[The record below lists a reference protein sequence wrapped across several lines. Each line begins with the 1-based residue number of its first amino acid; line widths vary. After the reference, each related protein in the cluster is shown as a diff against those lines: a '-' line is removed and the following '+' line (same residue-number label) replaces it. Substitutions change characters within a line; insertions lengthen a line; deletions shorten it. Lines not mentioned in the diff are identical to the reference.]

1 MYKVRSSS
9 FNRQKMLLQLNVKNL
24 ATLASVDLELTRGCI
39 AVTGDTGAGK
49 SLILDALELALGAR
63 ADTGLVRAGTERAQI
78 IAEFDIALLP
88 SAKKWLRDNELDQD
102 DELVLR
108 RTLNSEGR
116 SKAYVNGTPISTSQL
131 RELSEQLVLMHT
143 QHANQKLLQP
153 KHQLELLDEFADQ
166 SRGRTTFETAYR
178 EWTSAL
184 SALQTLKADAS
195 KADTERE
202 LLGFQVE
209 ELNTFN
215 LKHGEFEQ
223 LDQEQ
228 RQLASGDTFIRV
240 TEHSLATL
248 SGDDTGGIIKH
259 TERLLTD
266 VNQIADGHSR
276 LQNASILLDEAAI
289 ALGEARN
296 EIQHARDQFDLDP
309 ERLQFVEDRLAQIF
323 QLARKHKI
331 DPEQLFQ
338 HHESLKS
345 RLDGIAEASGRIPAL
360 ESEVAQLD
368 VVAHQRAT
376 ELTAIRSAAAEQLS
390 QKVTTNFH
398 GLGMEHGILEIKL
411 IPNDTLKATG
421 AETIQFFFQPNPG
434 QQGGPLSKIASGGE
448 LSRVSLAIQV
458 IAATRLATP
467 TLVFDEVDVG
477 IGGKTAAK
485 VGELLTEL
493 ACNSQVLVVT
503 HQPQVAG
510 QADQHLHVQKQ
521 SDSDV
526 TISEAYLLDHE
537 QRIDEIARM
546 LGGHFIT
553 DSTRSAAAELLRG

>member
-1 MYKVRSSS
+1 
-9 FNRQKMLLQLNVKNL
+9 MLLQLNVKNL
-24 ATLASVDLELTRGCI
+24 ATLASVDLELTGGCI

-78 IAEFDIALLP
+78 IAEFDIARLP
-88 SAKKWLRDNELDQD
+88 SAKNWLRVNELDQD

-108 RTLNSEGR
+108 RTLTSEGR

-131 RELSEQLVLMHT
+131 KELSEQLVLMHT
-143 QHANQKLLQP
+143 QHANQKLLHS

-166 SRGRTTFETAYR
+166 GQTFNTFESAYH

-184 SALQTLKADAS
+184 SALQTLKTDAS

-215 LKHGEFEQ
+215 LKDGEFEQ

-228 RQLASGDTFIRV
+228 RQLASSDTFIRI
-240 TEHSLATL
+240 TEQSLALL
-248 SGDDTGGIIKH
+248 SGDDSGGFIDH

-266 VNQIADGHSR
+266 INQIADGYSQ

-296 EIQHARDQFDLDP
+296 EIQRARDQFEIDP
-309 ERLQFVEDRLAQIF
+309 ERLKFVEDRLSQIF
-323 QLARKHKI
+323 ELARKHRVE
-331 DPEQLFQ
+331 PGYLVQ

-345 RLDGIAEASGRIPAL
+345 RLRGIAEASDRIPML

-368 VVAHQRAT
+368 AVAHQRAT

-390 QKVTTNFH
+390 RQVTTNFH
-398 GLGMEHGILEIKL
+398 GLGMEHGTLEIKL
-411 IPNDTLKATG
+411 IPNDTLKPTG

-458 IAATRLATP
+458 IAATRSATP

-485 VGELLTEL
+485 VGNLLTEL
-493 ACNSQVLVVT
+493 ARNSQVLVVT

-510 QADQHLHVQKQ
+510 QADQHLHVEKQ
-521 SDSDV
+521 TDSDV
-526 TISEAYLLDHE
+526 TISKAYLLNRE

-546 LGGHFIT
+546 LGGHLIT
-553 DSTRSAAAELLRG
+553 DSTRLAAADLLRG

>member
-1 MYKVRSSS
+1 
-9 FNRQKMLLQLNVKNL
+9 MLLQLNVKNL
-24 ATLASVDLELTRGCI
+24 ATLASVDLELTGGCI

-78 IAEFDIALLP
+78 IAEFDIARLP
-88 SAKKWLRDNELDQD
+88 SAKNWLRVNELDHN

-108 RTLNSEGR
+108 RTLTSEGR

-131 RELSEQLVLMHT
+131 KELSEQLVLMHT

-153 KHQLELLDEFADQ
+153 KYQLELLDQFADQ
-166 SRGRTTFETAYR
+166 CQILNTFETAYH
-178 EWTSAL
+178 EWTNAL
-184 SALQTLKADAS
+184 CALQTLKTDAS

-209 ELNTFN
+209 ELNTFS
-215 LKHGEFEQ
+215 LKDGEFEQ

-228 RQLASGDTFIRV
+228 RQLASGDTFIRI
-240 TEHSLATL
+240 TEQSLALL
-248 SGDDTGGIIKH
+248 SGGDNGGIIDH

-266 VNQIADGHSR
+266 INQIADGHSR
-276 LQNASILLDEAAI
+276 IQNASISLDEAAI

-296 EIQHARDQFDLDP
+296 EIQRARDQFEIDP
-309 ERLQFVEDRLAQIF
+309 ERLQFVEDRLTQIF
-323 QLARKHKI
+323 ELARKHKVE
-331 DPEQLFQ
+331 PGYLAQ
-338 HHESLKS
+338 HHENLKS
-345 RLDGIAEASGRIPAL
+345 RLEGIVEASDRIPML
-360 ESEVAQLD
+360 ESEVARLD
-368 VVAHQRAT
+368 AVAHQRAT
-376 ELTAIRSAAAEQLS
+376 ELTAIRSIAAEQLS
-390 QKVTTNFH
+390 QQVTTNFH
-398 GLGMEHGILEIKL
+398 GLGMEHGMLEVKL
-411 IPNDTLKATG
+411 IPNDTLKSTG

-458 IAATRLATP
+458 IAATRSATP

-485 VGELLTEL
+485 VGNLLTEL

-510 QADQHLHVQKQ
+510 QADQHLHVEKQ
-521 SDSDV
+521 TDSDV
-526 TISEAYLLDHE
+526 TISEAYLLNRE

-546 LGGHFIT
+546 LGGHLIT
-553 DSTRSAAAELLRG
+553 DSTRLAAAELLRG

>member
-1 MYKVRSSS
+1 
-9 FNRQKMLLQLNVKNL
+9 MLLQLNVQNL
-24 ATLASVDLELTRGCI
+24 ATLASVDLELTGGCI

-63 ADTGLVRAGTERAQI
+63 ADAGLVRAGTERAQI
-78 IAEFDIALLP
+78 IAEFDIERLP
-88 SAKKWLRDNELDQD
+88 QAKAWLTDNELDQD

-108 RTLNSEGR
+108 RTLTSEGR

-131 RELSEQLVLMHT
+131 KELSEQLVLMHT
-143 QHANQKLLQP
+143 QHANQKLLQT
-153 KHQLELLDEFADQ
+153 KHQLELLDEYADQ
-166 SRGRTTFETAYR
+166 GAARNRTNLAFK
-178 EWTSAL
+178 EWMDTVSAL
-184 SALQTLKADAS
+184 NTLKADAS
-195 KADTERE
+195 QADAERE

-209 ELNTFN
+209 ELNAFN
-215 LKHGEFEQ
+215 LQDGEFEQ

-240 TEHSLATL
+240 TEQALALL
-248 SGDDTGGIIKH
+248 SGDDAGGLISH
-259 TERLLTD
+259 TEKLASD
-266 VNQIADGHSR
+266 VSHIADGHIG
-276 LQNASILLDEAAI
+276 LGNASELLDQAAI
-289 ALGEARN
+289 ALGEAKS

-309 ERLQFVEDRLAQIF
+309 ERLQYVEERLAQVF

-331 DPEQLFQ
+331 EPEDLVE
-338 HHESLKS
+338 HHQSLVS
-345 RLDGIAEASGRIPAL
+345 RLDGIAEASDRIPMLEQKAREL
-360 ESEVAQLD
+360 ESIAQEK
-368 VVAHQRAT
+368 AA
-376 ELTAIRSAAAEQLS
+376 ELTAIRAAAAEQLS
-390 QKVTTNFH
+390 REVTANFPD
-398 GLGMEHGILEIKL
+398 LGMEHAQLDIRL
-411 IPNDTLKATG
+411 IPNEALTASG
-421 AETIQFFFQPNPG
+421 AESVQFFFQPNPG

-458 IAATRLATP
+458 ITATRLATP

-493 ACNSQVLVVT
+493 ARNAQVLVVT

-521 SDSDV
+521 SDEDITVSQ
-526 TISEAYLLDHE
+526 ARLLSRD

-546 LGGHFIT
+546 LGGHSIT
-553 DSTRSAAAELLRG
+553 EITRQAAIDLLRD

>member
-1 MYKVRSSS
+1 
-9 FNRQKMLLQLNVKNL
+9 MLLQLNVKNL
-24 ATLASVDLELTRGCI
+24 ATLASVDLELTGGCI

-78 IAEFDIALLP
+78 IAEFDIARLP
-88 SAKKWLRDNELDQD
+88 SAKNWLRVNELDQD

-108 RTLNSEGR
+108 RTLTSEGR

-166 SRGRTTFETAYR
+166 SQTLTTFETAYY

-184 SALQTLKADAS
+184 SALQTLKTDAS
-195 KADTERE
+195 RADTERE
-202 LLGFQVE
+202 LLAFQVE
-209 ELNTFN
+209 ELNSLN
-215 LKHGEFEQ
+215 LKDGEFEQ

-240 TEHSLATL
+240 TEQSLAL
-248 SGDDTGGIIKH
+248 LAGDDNGGIINH
-259 TERLLTD
+259 TERLLTN
-266 VNQIADGHSR
+266 VNQIADGYSR

-296 EIQHARDQFDLDP
+296 EIQHARDQFEIDP

-323 QLARKHKI
+323 DLARKHKVE
-331 DPEQLFQ
+331 PGHLVQ

-345 RLDGIAEASGRIPAL
+345 RLEGIAEASDRIPML
-360 ESEVAQLD
+360 ESKVAQLD
-368 VVAHQRAT
+368 AVAQQRAS

-390 QKVTTNFH
+390 RQVTTNFH
-398 GLGMEHGILEIKL
+398 GLGMEHGTFEVKL

-421 AETIQFFFQPNPG
+421 AEIIQFFFQPNPG

-485 VGELLTEL
+485 VGNLLTEL
-493 ACNSQVLVVT
+493 ASNSQVLVVT

-510 QADQHLHVQKQ
+510 QADQHLHVQKKT
-521 SDSDV
+521 DSDV
-526 TISEAYLLDHE
+526 TISKAYLLDRE
-537 QRIDEIARM
+537 QRINEIARM

-553 DSTRSAAAELLRG
+553 DSTRLAAAELLRG

>member
-1 MYKVRSSS
+1 
-9 FNRQKMLLQLNVKNL
+9 MLLQLNVKNL
-24 ATLASVDLELTRGCI
+24 ATLASVDLELTEGCI

-78 IAEFDIALLP
+78 IAEFDIARLP
-88 SAKKWLRDNELDQD
+88 SAKNWLRDNELDQD

-108 RTLNSEGR
+108 RTLTSEGR

-166 SRGRTTFETAYR
+166 SQSRTTFETAYH

-184 SALQTLKADAS
+184 SKLKTLKADAS

-209 ELNTFN
+209 ELNAFN

-240 TEHSLATL
+240 TEQSLALL
-248 SGDDTGGIIKH
+248 SGDDTGGIINH
-259 TERLLTD
+259 TERLLSD
-266 VNQIADGHSR
+266 VNLIADGHDR

-331 DPEQLFQ
+331 EPEQLVQ
-338 HHESLKS
+338 HHVSLKS
-345 RLDGIAEASGRIPAL
+345 RLEGIAEASDRIPML
-360 ESEVAQLD
+360 EREVAQLNA
-368 VVAHQRAT
+368 VADERAA
-376 ELTAIRSAAAEQLS
+376 ELTTIRLAAAEQLS
-390 QKVTTNFH
+390 REVTTNFH
-398 GLGMEHGILEIKL
+398 GLGMEHGTLEIKL

-421 AETIQFFFQPNPG
+421 AETTQFFFQPNPG

-448 LSRVSLAIQV
+448 LSRVSLAIQA

-526 TISEAYLLDHE
+526 TISKAYLLDRE

>member
-1 MYKVRSSS
+1 
-9 FNRQKMLLQLNVKNL
+9 MLLQLNVKNL

-63 ADTGLVRAGTERAQI
+63 ANTGLVRAGTERAQI
-78 IAEFDIALLP
+78 IAEFDIARLP
-88 SAKKWLRDNELDQD
+88 SAKNWLRVNELDQD

-108 RTLNSEGR
+108 RTLTSEGR

-131 RELSEQLVLMHT
+131 KELSEQLVLMHT
-143 QHANQKLLQP
+143 QHANQKLLHP

-166 SRGRTTFETAYR
+166 GQTFNTFESAYH
-178 EWTSAL
+178 EWTSTL
-184 SALQTLKADAS
+184 SALQTLKTDAS

-215 LKHGEFEQ
+215 LKDGEFEQ

-228 RQLASGDTFIRV
+228 RQLASSDTFIRV
-240 TEHSLATL
+240 TEQSLALL
-248 SGDDTGGIIKH
+248 SGDDSGGFIDH

-266 VNQIADGHSR
+266 INQIADGYSQ

-296 EIQHARDQFDLDP
+296 EIQRARDQFEIDP
-309 ERLQFVEDRLAQIF
+309 ERLKFVEDRLSQIF
-323 QLARKHKI
+323 ELARKHRVE
-331 DPEQLFQ
+331 PGYLVQ

-345 RLDGIAEASGRIPAL
+345 RLEGIAEASDRIPML

-368 VVAHQRAT
+368 AVAHQRAT

-390 QKVTTNFH
+390 RQVTTNFH
-398 GLGMEHGILEIKL
+398 GLGMEHGKLEIKL
-411 IPNDTLKATG
+411 IPNDTLKPTG

-485 VGELLTEL
+485 VGNLLTEL
-493 ACNSQVLVVT
+493 ARNSQVLVVT

-510 QADQHLHVQKQ
+510 QADQHLHVEKQ
-521 SDSDV
+521 TDSDV
-526 TISEAYLLDHE
+526 TISKAYLLNRE
-537 QRIDEIARM
+537 QRINEIARM
-546 LGGHFIT
+546 LGGHLIT
-553 DSTRSAAAELLRG
+553 DSTRLAAADLLRS

>member
-1 MYKVRSSS
+1 
-9 FNRQKMLLQLNVKNL
+9 MLLQLNVKNL
-24 ATLASVDLELTRGCI
+24 ATLASVDLELTGGCI

-78 IAEFDIALLP
+78 IAEFDIARLP
-88 SAKKWLRDNELDQD
+88 SAKNWLRVNELDQD

-108 RTLNSEGR
+108 RTLTSEGR

-131 RELSEQLVLMHT
+131 KELSEQLVLMHT
-143 QHANQKLLQP
+143 QHANQKLLHP

-166 SRGRTTFETAYR
+166 GQTFNTFESAYH

-184 SALQTLKADAS
+184 SALQTLKTDAS

-215 LKHGEFEQ
+215 LKDGEFEQ

-228 RQLASGDTFIRV
+228 RQLASSDTFIRV
-240 TEHSLATL
+240 TEQSLALL
-248 SGDDTGGIIKH
+248 SGDDSGGFIDH

-266 VNQIADGHSR
+266 INQIADGYSQ

-296 EIQHARDQFDLDP
+296 EIQRARDQFEIDP
-309 ERLQFVEDRLAQIF
+309 ERLKFVEDRLSQIF
-323 QLARKHKI
+323 ELARKHRVE
-331 DPEQLFQ
+331 PGYLVQ

-345 RLDGIAEASGRIPAL
+345 RLRGIAEASDRIPML

-368 VVAHQRAT
+368 AVAHQRAT
-376 ELTAIRSAAAEQLS
+376 ELTAIRSAAAKQLS
-390 QKVTTNFH
+390 RQVTTKFH
-398 GLGMEHGILEIKL
+398 GLGMEHGTLEIKL
-411 IPNDTLKATG
+411 IPNDTLKPTG

-458 IAATRLATP
+458 IAATRSATP

-485 VGELLTEL
+485 VGNLLTEL
-493 ACNSQVLVVT
+493 ARNSQVLVVT

-510 QADQHLHVQKQ
+510 QADQHLHVEKQ
-521 SDSDV
+521 TDSDV
-526 TISEAYLLDHE
+526 TMSKAYLLNRE

-546 LGGHFIT
+546 LGGHLIT
-553 DSTRSAAAELLRG
+553 DSTRLAAADLLRS

>member
-1 MYKVRSSS
+1 
-9 FNRQKMLLQLNVKNL
+9 MLLQLNVKNL

-78 IAEFDIALLP
+78 IAVFDVGRLP
-88 SAKKWLRDNELDQD
+88 SAKNWLRHNELDQD

-108 RTLNSEGR
+108 RTLTSEGR

-143 QHANQKLLQP
+143 QHANQKLLQA
-153 KHQLELLDEFADQ
+153 KHQLELLDDFADQ
-166 SRGRTTFETAYR
+166 SQARTTFELAYHKWR
-178 EWTSAL
+178 NTS
-184 SALQTLKADAS
+184 STLQTLIADAS

-228 RQLASGDTFIRV
+228 HQLASGDTFIRV
-240 TEHSLATL
+240 TEQSLAFL
-248 SGDDTGGIIKH
+248 SGDDTGGAINHI
-259 TERLLTD
+259 ERLVTD
-266 VNQIADGHSR
+266 VNQIADGYSR
-276 LQNASILLDEAAI
+276 LQNASTLLDEAAI
-289 ALGEARN
+289 ALSEARN
-296 EIQHARDQFDLDP
+296 EIQHARDQFELDP

-331 DPEQLFQ
+331 EPEQLVQ
-338 HHESLKS
+338 HHENLKS
-345 RLDGIAEASGRIPAL
+345 RLEGIAEASDRIPIL
-360 ESEVAQLD
+360 ESEVAQLG
-368 VVAHQRAT
+368 AATHERAT
-376 ELTAIRSAAAEQLS
+376 ELTAIRLAAAEQLS
-390 QKVTTNFH
+390 QEVTTNFR
-398 GLGMEHGILEIKL
+398 GLGMEHALLEIKMM
-411 IPNDTLKATG
+411 PSDTLKATG
-421 AETIQFFFQPNPG
+421 AETVQFFFQPNPG

-493 ACNSQVLVVT
+493 AHNSQVLVVT

-526 TISEAYLLDHE
+526 TISKACLLDRE
-537 QRIDEIARM
+537 QRIAEIARM

-553 DSTRSAAAELLRG
+553 NSTRSAAAELLRD